1 MFCSTKENDNTT
13 CLPYIHTS
21 MKFLLL
27 PYCTFRGLFQL
38 AELLTIELSYLNC
51 HLSVMCHD
59 FLDLIGN
66 KVLLFRK

>member
-1 MFCSTKENDNTT
+1 
-13 CLPYIHTS
+13 

-51 HLSVMCHD
+51 HLSVMSHD